1 MSGFFSALT
10 GATTGAT
17 ASSTATNDKKK
28 IVEEEKKEENNDDVD
43 ETNKNTTTAT
53 TAGATTSSLFNSY
66 FNKIS
71 KTIQKTTD
79 NVKNFNAQDLTAKI
93 KEKALETHSNLLKEK
108 DNFIN
113 IMKDEKLS
121 HQEPKD
127 YEYPWDS
134 VNDENTN
141 NHAEEIKEVVKNK
154 VIKLS
159 EYVSYLHHSPNG
171 HFFRQIKTKTSNR

>member
-53 TAGATTSSLFNSY
+53 TAGTTTSSLFNSY

-71 KTIQKTTD
+71 KKMAIWGMM
-79 NVKNFNAQDLTAKI
+79 KI
-93 KEKALETHSNLLKEK
+93 TY
-108 DNFIN
+108 I
-113 IMKDEKLS
+113 
-121 HQEPKD
+121 
-127 YEYPWDS
+127 
-134 VNDENTN
+134 
-141 NHAEEIKEVVKNK
+141 
-154 VIKLS
+154 
-159 EYVSYLHHSPNG
+159 
-171 HFFRQIKTKTSNR
+171 FRQFDHFIFYNFFYFLSMIISIFIINTIPRVFIVFWFLV

>member
-1 MSGFFSALT
+1 
-10 GATTGAT
+10 
-17 ASSTATNDKKK
+17 
-28 IVEEEKKEENNDDVD
+28 
-43 ETNKNTTTAT
+43 
-53 TAGATTSSLFNSY
+53 
-66 FNKIS
+66 
-71 KTIQKTTD
+71 
-79 NVKNFNAQDLTAKI
+79 
-93 KEKALETHSNLLKEK
+93 
-108 DNFIN
+108 
-113 IMKDEKLS
+113 MKDEKLS

-159 EYVSYLHHSPNG
+159 EYVSYLLHSPNG